1 MYLDRLNC
9 FFDNQPIAAAATST
23 VVDLGSRGVRATFI
37 PLVAQI
43 TKTAVGTGSV
53 TLTFESS
60 KDEAFT
66 AANELAKVQIP
77 AAQLVAGYQFPLRAV
92 PRTTDRYMRVKL
104 ASATISAGSIY
115 IGVTADLQD
124 NEG

>member
-9 FFDNQPIAAAATST
+9 FFDNQSIATAAATSA
-23 VVDLGSRGVRATFI
+23 VVDLGAQGIKATYV

-60 KDEAFT
+60 EDKAFGS
-66 AANELAKVQIP
+66 ANELLNVQIP
-77 AAQLVAGYQFPLRAV
+77 AAQLIAGYQFPLRVV
-92 PRTTDRYMRVKL
+92 PLTKYRYMRVQL

-115 IGVTADLQD
+115 VGVAVDLQD
-124 NEG
+124 N

>member
-9 FFDNQPIAAAATST
+9 FFDNQSIATAATSA
-23 VVDLGSRGVRATFI
+23 VVDLGARGIKATYV

-60 KDEAFT
+60 KDKAFGS
-66 AANELAKVQIP
+66 ANELLKVQIP
-77 AAQLVAGYQFPLRAV
+77 AAQLIAGYQFPLRVV
-92 PRTTDRYMRVKL
+92 PRTKDRYMRVKL

-115 IGVTADLQD
+115 VGVAVDLQD
-124 NEG
+124 N